1 MTTVSTADLWDAFGK
16 QCTSCETQFKL
27 YGAVRQFRGP
37 VRTVRCFDD
46 NALLRQMLNT
56 PSRGEVLV
64 VDGKGSLGAALIGD
78 VSASLGVKNGWA
90 GVIIYGAIR
99 DASQMMLVNFGVKA
113 LGTNP
118 KTSTKLGTGEVDVSV
133 SFGGVTFNPGDWVYS
148 DEDGTILSP
157 TQLQ

>member
-1 MTTVSTADLWDAFGK
+1 MTTFSTANLWDAFGNK
-16 QCTSCETQFKL
+16 CISCETQFKQ
-27 YGAVRQFRGP
+27 YGAFRQFSGP
-37 VRTVRCFDD
+37 VRTVSCFND

-56 PSRGEVLV
+56 PSSGEVLI
-64 VDGKGSLGAALIGD
+64 VDGGGSLGAALIGD
-78 VSASLGVKNGWA
+78 VTASLGVKNGWA

-99 DASQMMLVNFGVKA
+99 DATQMMLVTLGVKA

-133 SFGGVTFNPGDWVYS
+133 SFGGVTFNPGNWVYS

>member
-1 MTTVSTADLWDAFGK
+1 MTTFSTANLWDAFGNK
-16 QCTSCETQFKL
+16 CISCETQFKQ
-27 YGAVRQFRGP
+27 YGAVRQFSGP
-37 VRTVRCFDD
+37 VRTVRCFND

-56 PSRGEVLV
+56 PSSGEVLI
-64 VDGKGSLGAALIGD
+64 VDGGGSLGAALIGD
-78 VSASLGVKNGWA
+78 VTASLGVKNGWA

-99 DASQMMLVNFGVKA
+99 DATQMMLVTLGVKA

-133 SFGGVTFNPGDWVYS
+133 SFGGVTFNLGNWVYS
-148 DEDGTILSP
+148 DEDGAILSP